1 MHHMN
6 WDAIIVTFFR
16 WLHVISA
23 CIAVGGV
30 FFMRVIVPIGLGAI
44 DATDARH
51 ATLLRL
57 RRAFKMVVHTC
68 ILLLLASGIF
78 NTMRNWSV
86 YTRQPGLMHG
96 LWGMHVILALVVF
109 GIALYV
115 LMGKEPPA
123 NHRKLM
129 ATNVV
134 LMMVLV
140 AFASSLKWAREHAP
154 PPSAPGVPAA
164 LPHIDAAR

>member
-6 WDAIIVTFFR
+6 WDAIVVTFFR
-16 WLHVISA
+16 WMHVISA

-44 DATDARH
+44 DSTDARH
-51 ATLLRL
+51 STLLRL
-57 RRAFKMVVHTC
+57 RRAFKMVVHPC
-68 ILLLLASGIF
+68 ILLLLVSGTY
-78 NTMRNWSV
+78 NTIRNWPI
-86 YTRQPGLMHG
+86 YTRHPVVMHG
-96 LWGMHVILALVVF
+96 LWGMHMILALIVF

-115 LMGKEPPA
+115 LAGKEPPA

-129 ATNVV
+129 ATNIV
-134 LMMVLV
+134 LMMVLI

-154 PPSAPGVPAA
+154 PAVTPAVPA
-164 LPHIDAAR
+164 LPHIDVPR